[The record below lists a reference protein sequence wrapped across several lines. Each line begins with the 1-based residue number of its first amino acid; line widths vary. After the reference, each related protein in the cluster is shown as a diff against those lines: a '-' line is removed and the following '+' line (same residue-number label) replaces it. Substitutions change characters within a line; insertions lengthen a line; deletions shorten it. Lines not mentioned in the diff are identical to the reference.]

1 MPVLTLILSHT
12 HAMMLSLKS
21 LCVPCAAKCLRPV
34 CSVPGRLPSARNVTL
49 PSPPA
54 SVSTHRHTLVAQPR
68 PRASWHRAAATA
80 AAGSAEAIND
90 PSVDNRIPVTVRGLT
105 KLLFCMLPCLAY
117 LAPRAVFQVIT
128 GFLGSGKTTLLN
140 NILTQNHGRRIAVIE
155 NEASAGLWLRPSI
168 ASHCR
173 TGCDGPPIVF
183 GEIDIDS
190 ELVVKQEV
198 VEGSRD
204 TVMQLSNGCLCC
216 TVRDDLIQ
224 ALNRLVGGAAAA
236 GTGYQEQQAERA
248 YDRRSEFDHIVIE
261 TTGLANPA
269 PIISSFFMDRSLPDK
284 WVGQAGGVEVERRVK
299 LDGVVTVVDAK
310 HVSRHLDTPKEA
322 GVVNEA
328 VEQIAF
334 ADRILLNKTD
344 LVDAASLG
352 PLEARLQAINKMAT
366 ITRAQRAQVS
376 QLGAAGR
383 RIRAQGLVEVDYVLG
398 VGGFDLENVE
408 RELNITLQWVRP
420 AHASPSS
427 SSAAATAAAAGVAA
441 AAAAASHGICALA
454 TATAMTMTMTM
465 TMTTT
470 IMTTT
475 TRGQT
480 APMRATNTSTAMPAA
495 GGSPGFELHHDH
507 HHHDHDHTGPDCTHE
522 SHQHQH
528 SHGQAALVEKHDDKV
543 TSVSLL
549 LEGDMDL
556 DKVNYSLGLLLETR
570 AEDIYRMKGLLSIS
584 GSDYRYVY
592 QGVHQIF
599 EGTPDRKWRDGEK
612 RCCKMV
618 FIGRELDQE
627 AFKEAFTFCLT
638 GTLLVLRELFDPHS
652 RFKPYIKARDMVRRI
667 LEYQSYLGAV
677 LEGHV
682 NLQLEFTIKEMLGSA
697 NVTLDDLK
705 YGCAVIPIF
714 DMSNHKRKCAH
725 TTTALEGGDDVS
737 VVIGEDVE
745 ADMELCYPYTP
756 DMRDDHGVL
765 NYGFLPDPEDPP
777 RLLQVDHPEYS
788 PSDSNKPLSEEPF
801 EADSAD
807 GYLSEMDRLTK
818 LLDDIQQVDANFDEA
833 AWPASG
839 TDYVFD
845 MLMGLK
851 QRRREAIRYEVARL
865 TSKLE
870 ALSAGRQQ
878 GDINHG

>member
-1 MPVLTLILSHT
+1 
-12 HAMMLSLKS
+12 MMLSLKS

-34 CSVPGRLPSARNVTL
+34 CSVPGRLPSARNVTI

-54 SVSTHRHTLVAQPR
+54 SSTYRHTLVAQPR

-80 AAGSAEAIND
+80 AAGSAEAMND
-90 PSVDNRIPVTVRGLT
+90 PSVDNRIPVT
-105 KLLFCMLPCLAY
+105 
-117 LAPRAVFQVIT
+117 VIT

-155 NEASAGLWLRPSI
+155 NE
-168 ASHCR
+168 
-173 TGCDGPPIVF
+173 F

-224 ALNRLVGGAAAA
+224 ALNRL
-236 GTGYQEQQAERA
+236 

-284 WVGQAGGVEVERRVK
+284 VK

-366 ITRAQRAQVS
+366 ITRAQRAQV
-376 QLGAAGR
+376 
-383 RIRAQGLVEVDYVLG
+383 EVDYVLG

-408 RELNITLQWVRP
+408 RELNITLQRAGHSHSHDHDHEHDHHHHDHDHTGP
-420 AHASPSS
+420 DCTHESHKHEHSHASSS
-427 SSAAATAAAAGVAA
+427 
-441 AAAAASHGICALA
+441 
-454 TATAMTMTMTM
+454 
-465 TMTTT
+465 
-470 IMTTT
+470 
-475 TRGQT
+475 
-480 APMRATNTSTAMPAA
+480 
-495 GGSPGFELHHDH
+495 HDH

-599 EGTPDRKWRDGEK
+599 EGTPDRKWREGEK

-627 AFKEAFTFCLT
+627 AFKEAFTFCL
-638 GTLLVLRELFDPHS
+638 VKEAQPS
-652 RFKPYIKARDMVRRI
+652 
-667 LEYQSYLGAV
+667 AV
-677 LEGHV
+677 
-682 NLQLEFTIKEMLGSA
+682 
-697 NVTLDDLK
+697 
-705 YGCAVIPIF
+705 
-714 DMSNHKRKCAH
+714 
-725 TTTALEGGDDVS
+725 
-737 VVIGEDVE
+737 
-745 ADMELCYPYTP
+745 
-756 DMRDDHGVL
+756 
-765 NYGFLPDPEDPP
+765 
-777 RLLQVDHPEYS
+777 
-788 PSDSNKPLSEEPF
+788 
-801 EADSAD
+801 
-807 GYLSEMDRLTK
+807 
-818 LLDDIQQVDANFDEA
+818 
-833 AWPASG
+833 
-839 TDYVFD
+839 
-845 MLMGLK
+845 
-851 QRRREAIRYEVARL
+851 
-865 TSKLE
+865 
-870 ALSAGRQQ
+870 
-878 GDINHG
+878 